1 MRSAIEIG
9 CGEWPTH
16 IFIFRNRK
24 IYVAVLQTQTC
35 RSWFLESVSTSPTRV
50 RRRTTSTALRKPAS
64 RGFPRVP
71 LRTTSRGP
79 LVHLELPNV
88 LDSLDIPKEIMV
100 DLVDLWEWERIPL
113 KQVYLADG
121 TKVKVKKV
129 SSTAL
134 RTSVDVELLEKREVT
149 LNPEHIQAAGDTSGT
164 TTRCVVVRLR
174 EFASSSIRFTSGILS
189 CSRTSIEDHAA
200 QCCKNL
206 ILAAFYVSRRGNNM
220 PCRNKQF
227 QLEMRSAAG
236 GQRMHE
242 VQC

>member
-1 MRSAIEIG
+1 MAHTHFHFQEPENLCRGFANSDLQELVPGKRVYLTYEGAKKNNVNSAE
-9 CGEWPTH
+9 
-16 IFIFRNRK
+16 K
-24 IYVAVLQTQTC
+24 TC
-35 RSWFLESVSTSPTRV
+35 FKRISTSTTADNKP
-50 RRRTTSTALRKPAS
+50 RT
-64 RGFPRVP
+64 V
-71 LRTTSRGP
+71 
-79 LVHLELPNV
+79 VHLELPNV